1 MFSKDLLGKHMF
13 RYFYLLTFL
22 FLSFISFLTKADH
35 TKTWIVSKV
44 YISDTIHTKKVTSDD
59 PMYLYRIF
67 ELDGHSIKTNVFSD
81 SNIETCLNYK
91 IKKFKI
97 NFDDLLNNNMARN
110 KDEILTAKSFD
121 IEIEQPINQ
130 IDIYCPN
137 INETWT
143 LFEKKKNEYL
153 IINTYDS
160 ILELKSIEK
169 ENVKPS
175 FSCHN
180 AKKLSEKLICQNMY
194 LSGLDKSIH
203 DIYFNIRK
211 DYIYNDS
218 LQEFGE
224 INNRQKEFIRKRD
237 LCTDEKCLIDIMS
250 EYTIELHNDMP
261 LITPY

>member
-1 MFSKDLLGKHMF
+1 MSGMNLLGKNMF
-13 RYFYLLTFL
+13 RYFYLLIFL
-22 FLSFISFLTKADH
+22 FLSFISFLTKADP

-44 YISDTIHTKKVTSDD
+44 YISDTIHTKKVTTDD
-59 PMYLYRIF
+59 PLYLYRIF
-67 ELDGHSIKTNVFSD
+67 ELDENSIKTNVFSD
-81 SNIETCLNYK
+81 SNIENCLNYK
-91 IKKFKI
+91 VNKFKI

-169 ENVKPS
+169 KNVKPS
-175 FSCHN
+175 FSCRD

-211 DYIYNDS
+211 DYGYNDS
-218 LQEFGE
+218 LKEFGE
-224 INNRQKEFIRKRD
+224 ISNRQKKFIKKRD
-237 LCTDEKCLIDIMS
+237 LCTDEKCLIDVMS
-250 EYTIELHNDMP
+250 KYATELHNDMP

>member
-1 MFSKDLLGKHMF
+1 MSGMNLLGKNMF
-13 RYFYLLTFL
+13 RYFYLLIFL
-22 FLSFISFLTKADH
+22 FLSFISFLTKADP

-44 YISDTIHTKKVTSDD
+44 YISDTIHTKKVTTDD
-59 PMYLYRIF
+59 PLYLNRIF
-67 ELDGHSIKTNVFSD
+67 ELDDNSIKTNVFSD
-81 SNIETCLNYK
+81 SNIENCLNYK
-91 IKKFKI
+91 INKFKI
-97 NFDDLLNNNMARN
+97 NFDELLNNNMARN
-110 KDEILTAKSFD
+110 KDETLTAKSFD
-121 IEIEQPINQ
+121 IEIEEPINQ
-130 IDIYCPN
+130 IDIFCPN

-169 ENVKPS
+169 KNVKPG
-175 FSCHN
+175 FSCHD

-203 DIYFNIRK
+203 DILLNIRK
-211 DYIYNDS
+211 DYVYNDAVE
-218 LQEFGE
+218 LFGE
-224 INNRQKEFIRKRD
+224 IYNRQKEFIKKRD
-237 LCTDEKCLIDIMS
+237 LCTDEKCLMDIMS